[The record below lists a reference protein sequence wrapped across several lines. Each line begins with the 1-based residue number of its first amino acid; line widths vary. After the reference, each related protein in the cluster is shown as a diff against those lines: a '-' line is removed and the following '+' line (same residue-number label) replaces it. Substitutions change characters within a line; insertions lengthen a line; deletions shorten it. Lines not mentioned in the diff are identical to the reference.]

1 YTIQK
6 SFMHLH
12 KIFYALKLYKHTSKL
27 VDFVASPTGNYTN
40 YINTFNERHQKIDDD
55 LAELD

>member
-1 YTIQK
+1 
-6 SFMHLH
+6 MHLH
-12 KIFYALKLYKHTSKL
+12 KIFYALEKLYKHTSKL